1 MTEEELQAL
10 LEASTPER
18 DRHGLFVEECRDQ
31 DVRLRFSPQSLS
43 TATLLALVELSLRAA
58 AGADTRLTHLNVTLL
73 RAAQQADVIALS
85 RVLRRERD
93 TVHAEAWLFS
103 HAVIEPMMHATASLR
118 ARP

>member
-18 DRHGLFVEECRDQ
+18 DRHGLLVEESRDQ

-43 TATLLALVELSLRAA
+43 TAALLALVELSLRAA
-58 AGADTRLTHLNVTLL
+58 AGAGCRLTHLNVTVL

-85 RVLRRERD
+85 RVLKRERGD
-93 TVHAEAWLFS
+93 VHAECWLFS
-103 HAVIEPMMHATASLR
+103 HAVVEPMLHATASLR
-118 ARP
+118 AGG